1 MKKTTKIIYPTGA
14 LKNPID
20 NRDVTIA
27 MVQAPMVI
35 PSKHITDISML
46 PVLDQKQIGACVG
59 HAVASMMAYQN
70 FKETGKYIYLSPR
83 YIYAMAKKIDGL
95 AQQGTFPRVA
105 GSVSTNKGCCTETL
119 VKNDT
124 TLSHEDYIKVTE
136 TKAVIDSAKIYKTS
150 GYVSVPVDDTSLKQ
164 AIYAN
169 GVITITIGCGEI
181 TMKEIKPG
189 TTNGQHYILLYG
201 YEDMGTY
208 TKFYYLNSWNDTW
221 GDKGKSTFS
230 SKDFKGLMYDAM
242 VFTDI
247 PNSVIEEAKAKYKYF
262 SEKEVVGLNP
272 DLVKMLDKAREIAGV
287 PFKITSGKRTKDQ
300 NTNAGGVEDSAHLS
314 GLAVDI
320 ASTTS
325 EARFKILN
333 ALVTVGFTRLG
344 IGETF
349 IHADID
355 KKKAQNVIWHY
366 YK

>member
-1 MKKTTKIIYPTGA
+1 MRKTTKTSYPTGA
-14 LKNPID
+14 LRNPID

-27 MVQAPMVI
+27 MVQAPMAL

-46 PVLDQKQIGACVG
+46 PVLNQRQLGACVG

-70 FKETGKYIYLSPR
+70 FKETGKYVYLSPR
-83 YIYAMAKKIDGL
+83 YIYAMAKKIDG
-95 AQQGTFPRVA
+95 ATQQGTFPRVA
-105 GSVSTNKGCCTETL
+105 GSVALNKGCSIESL

-124 TLSHEDYIKVTE
+124 TLSHADYINVTE
-136 TKAVIDSAKIYKTS
+136 TKHIIDNAKIYKTS
-150 GYVSVPVDDTSLKQ
+150 GYVSIPVDDNSIKQ

-169 GVITITIGCGEI
+169 GVITISVGCGEI
-181 TMKEIKPG
+181 TQKEIKPG
-189 TTNGQHYILLYG
+189 TTNGAHYILLYG
-201 YEDMGTY
+201 FEDMGNY
-208 TKFYYLNSWNDTW
+208 TKYYSLNSWDKTW
-221 GDKGKSTFS
+221 GDNGKWTFS
-230 SKDFKGLMYDAM
+230 SKDFKGFMYDAM

-247 PNSVIEEAKAKYKYF
+247 PNNVIEEAKAKYKYF

-287 PFKITSGKRTKDQ
+287 PFKITSGKRTKAQ
-300 NTNAGGVEDSAHLS
+300 NTNAGGVEDSAHLL

-320 ASTTS
+320 ASPTS
-325 EARFKILN
+325 DVRFKIFN
-333 ALVTVGFTRLG
+333 ALVAVGFTRLG

-355 KKKAQNVIWHY
+355 KDKAQNIIWHY